1 MKLRRPGPDRPDR
14 NGLCQLLRVTRLSAI
29 IFLTASIPATAHTY
43 FPAYDYQQQAAP
55 IKGVVVSATGEP
67 VAAVSVTVKGSSTG
81 TSTDVTGNFSL
92 NAPAGA
98 TLVFS
103 SVGFVEQEFKTTG
116 PGPVKITLQ
125 PSNNTMDEVVVIGY
139 GVANKRDLTGS
150 IVKIE
155 GKQVADKP
163 NTNPVTSL
171 AGKVSG
177 LSVIP
182 NATPGKAPDIR
193 IRGTVSIG
201 AVTPLYV
208 VDGILQDN
216 IDYIN
221 PNDIESIEVL
231 KDPSSLAIFGVRGA
245 TGVIAITTKR
255 AKAGQTVVNFNTTY
269 GYKELVDK
277 IKMVDAAGF
286 EKLFTQ
292 ERLNN
297 GVTDAFDY
305 TGLTAN
311 TNWIDEVTRKAQFS
325 ASNLSVSS
333 STQKNKF
340 NFGLGYTLDEG
351 IIKHEKLQ
359 RFLLSVNDEVKLNDA
374 FKMGF
379 NLNVSRQNNPYT
391 LNSDADHIL
400 DDARKPIPQIS
411 SGTKNFFVRDPY
423 GSEFDS
429 MNVDVYSRLE
439 EGLQGSG
446 VVNPLFK
453 VENEWDKTK
462 NIEYRTVGSVFAEVN
477 FLKHFNFRSSVYA
490 DMSNIN
496 KRQYFPLY
504 YGYNPRNEVASL
516 YTQTTKVIEDDETY
530 RKFQQDHVLNYKND
544 FGDHALTL
552 TGGFTTY
559 YFGYTKRTGVASQ
572 AGDNPIPNDERFW
585 YVTSGFED
593 QANTSATSSQRE
605 NTTVSYLARALYNYR
620 GKYFLNA
627 SFRNDASSRIPKIN
641 RNQQFYA
648 IGAAW
653 EITKEGFMDQQHL
666 FDFLKLKASY
676 GKLGNQSAYKST
688 DNTPLDYPSFPTLV
702 TGNTAAAVFG
712 TNVFNVADAEYIAN
726 PDLKW
731 ETVTAYEGGVE
742 FAAFGNRL
750 NGEVNYF
757 VKETND
763 LMTYI
768 SRASL
773 GLKDKLVNGGS
784 IRNQG
789 VEVSLNWNQQF
800 SKDWSFNLG
809 GNITFLKNKVL
820 TLSDEIPTGLLIRAN
835 QNNGAAESRTAAG
848 HPIASFFGYVVDG
861 IYQDQADIDNSPV
874 VENIQGGDPRPGD
887 FKFKDINGDK
897 IVNAKDRTYIGNP
910 TPDFTYGASAMLSYK
925 MLSLSIDITGVSGN
939 EIFRTWGSLE
949 SPFQRVNYAAD
960 KLGAWSGPGTSNTI
974 PLISQGD
981 RINYNGSTYN
991 IESGTYLRIRNIQLS
1006 YGLPTAMLSR
1016 AKIKGLRV
1024 FVNVQNLKTFKN
1036 NLGYAPEFTGDATS
1050 FGYDFAGGAIPVV
1063 STAGINVTF

>member
-1 MKLRRPGPDRPDR
+1 MKLRRPGLDRPDR
-14 NGLCQLLRVTRLSAI
+14 TGLCQLLRVTRLSAI
-29 IFLTASIPATAHTY
+29 LFLTASIPATAHNY
-43 FPAYDYQQQAAP
+43 FPAYDFQQQAAP
-55 IKGVVVSATGEP
+55 ITGVVVSAAGEP
-67 VAAVSVTVKGSSTG
+67 VSAVSVTVKGSSTG

-116 PGPVKITLQ
+116 PGPIKITLQ

-255 AKAGQTVVNFNTTY
+255 AKAGQTIVNFNTTY
-269 GYKELVDK
+269 GQKKLVDK
-277 IKMVDAAGF
+277 IKLVDAAGF
-286 EKLFTQ
+286 EKLFAQ
-292 ERLNN
+292 ERATN
-297 GVTDAFDY
+297 GTTDPFDY
-305 TGLTAN
+305 TGLTSN
-311 TNWIDEVTRKAQFS
+311 TDWIDQVTRKAQFS
-325 ASNLSVSS
+325 ASNLSISS

-359 RFLLSVNDEVKLNDA
+359 RFLLSVNDEVKLNDV
-374 FKMGF
+374 FKVGF

-391 LNSDADHIL
+391 LNSDADHLL

-411 SGTKNFFVRDPY
+411 PGTQRFFVRNPY
-423 GSEFDS
+423 GGEFDS
-429 MNVDVYSRLE
+429 VNVDVYSRLE
-439 EGLQGSG
+439 EGLQAAG
-446 VVNPLFK
+446 VVNPLLK
-453 VENEWDKTK
+453 IENEWDKTK
-462 NIEYRTVGSVFAEVN
+462 NIEYRTVGSVFAEAN

-490 DMSNIN
+490 DISNIN
-496 KRQYFPLY
+496 KRQYFPIY
-504 YGYNPRNEVASL
+504 YAYNPRDNVASL
-516 YTQTTKVIEDDETY
+516 YTQTSKVEENDETY
-530 RKFQQDHVLNYKND
+530 RKFQQDHVLNYKNN

-559 YFGYTKRTGVASQ
+559 YFGYTKRGAIATQ
-572 AGDNPIPNDERFW
+572 AGDVPIPNDPRFW

-593 QANTSATSSQRE
+593 QANTSSSSAQRE

-627 SFRNDASSRIPKIN
+627 SFRNDASSRIPKQN

-653 EITKEGFMDQQHL
+653 ELSKESFMDQQRI
-666 FDFLKLKASY
+666 FDFVKLKASY

-688 DNTPLDYPSFPTLV
+688 DNTPLDYPSYPTLT
-702 TGNTAAAVFG
+702 TGNSAAAIFG
-712 TNVFNVADAEYIAN
+712 TNVFNVADAQYIAN
-726 PDLKW
+726 PNLKW

-768 SRASL
+768 GRASL

-789 VEVSLNWNQQF
+789 VEVSLNWSQKL
-800 SKDWSFNLG
+800 SSDWSLNVG

-820 TLSDEIPTGLLIRAN
+820 SLSDEIPTGLLIRAN

-848 HPIASFFGYVVDG
+848 HPIASFFGYEVEG
-861 IYQDQADIDNSPV
+861 IYQDQADIDKSP
-874 VENIQGGDPRPGD
+874 EYTGGEAYGPGD
-887 FKFKDINGDK
+887 FKFKDLNGDGV
-897 IVNAKDRTYIGNP
+897 VNKDDRTFIGNP
-910 TPDFTYGASAMLSYK
+910 TPDFTYGASAMLSYR
-925 MLSLSIDITGVSGN
+925 MLSLSVDITGVSGN

-949 SPFQRVNYAAD
+949 SPFQRVNYAED
-960 KLGAWSGPGTSNTI
+960 KLGAWNGPGTSNTI
-974 PLISQGD
+974 PKLSQGS
-981 RINYNGSTYN
+981 RVNYNGSTYN

-1006 YGLPTAMLSR
+1006 YGLPNAMLSR
-1016 AKIKGLRV
+1016 AKIKALRV

-1036 NLGYAPEFTGDATS
+1036 NLGYSPEFTGDATS

-1063 STAGINVTF
+1063 GTAGVNVTF